1 MFEPE
6 DDSWLFPQTPA
17 PVVSQ
22 TAPVVP
28 SIPPTTKEI
37 EVPEITEHI
46 LSLAPQTPDHSVREF
61 VLPSQRLKPNTEPDM
76 RRRIYRKPEEMRPIR
91 MSFRM
96 TKEEADDFYQFAR
109 SYKTTMSYLIR
120 SALEELYPSIFG
132 NSNRNIRKPRK
143 KQRKI
148 PKKTHIMQSL
158 ANGTTTILSVE
169 PNEGLTKSS

>member
-6 DDSWLFPQTPA
+6 DDSWLFPKTTPPTPSVPQ
-17 PVVSQ
+17 PVVS
-22 TAPVVP
+22 
-28 SIPPTTKEI
+28 IPPPVI
-37 EVPEITEHI
+37 PDVVIPEITEHI
-46 LSLAPQTPDHSVREF
+46 LQLAPQTPEYSEREF

-120 SALEELYPSIFG
+120 AALEELYPSIFG
-132 NSNRNIRKPRK
+132 GSNRNIRKPRK

-158 ANGTTTILSVE
+158 ANGTTTILSVDTKE
-169 PNEGLTKSS
+169 DLTE